1 MTETSSIAFTVY
13 PDDCDAFGH
22 LNQASLLTLFERAR
36 WDAIARGPGI
46 DLFTR
51 NHVQPVVR
59 KTTVE
64 YYEQVFP
71 GDRLHF
77 SIELGQQGQTSFTLR
92 QSARKERGSRPVAEA
107 ELVFVCVDRDGKPQ
121 AVPDEVSTLFG
132 GRPSRR
138 TGVTQHLS
146 VNGLA
151 TAVDASGDGVAVL
164 LLHGFP
170 LDRTVWR
177 QMSGK
182 LTGWRRIAPD
192 LRGFGL
198 TEAPES
204 GYSIGAYTDDLVA
217 LLDTLHIERAV
228 VCGLSMGG
236 YVAFDMVRR
245 YSDRVRALILMNTRA
260 TPDNAEGRARR
271 DATLARVRR
280 DGPTFLAAEMLP
292 KLLAP
297 ATRQTMPD
305 VVEHVRNMITNQVS
319 DGVAGALAAMRD
331 RPDSTLTLSEI
342 DVPTLVMAG
351 RDDQIVPVAEAR
363 TMAEGIP
370 HAQFS
375 VIPDAG
381 HLTPMEQP
389 VNVTRVVKEFLES
402 LD

>member
-1 MTETSSIAFTVY
+1 MDV
-13 PDDCDAFGH
+13 
-22 LNQASLLTLFERAR
+22 
-36 WDAIARGPGI
+36 
-46 DLFTR
+46 FTR

-71 GDRLHF
+71 GDRLYF
-77 SIELGQQGQTSFTLR
+77 SIELAQQGQTSFTLR
-92 QSARKERGSRPVAEA
+92 QSARKEHGSRPVAEA
-107 ELVFVCVDRDGKPQ
+107 ELVFVCVDRDGKPH
-121 AVPDEVSTLFG
+121 AVPDEITALFG

-170 LDRTVWR
+170 LDRTMWR
-177 QMSGK
+177 QVSGK

-204 GYSIGAYTDDLVA
+204 GYSIGAYADDLVA

-260 TPDNAEGRARR
+260 TPDNAEGRAKR

-331 RPDSTLTLSEI
+331 RPDSTLTLSGI

-351 RDDQIVPVAEAR
+351 RDDQIVPAAESR